1 MYMAAIRSFFQ
12 EMFSSIPPLG
22 VMDIVDILVVAFLIY
37 KLMLIIHS
45 TSAARVARSI
55 MLLLVATWLTDVVH
69 MYTLNWILTRF
80 IEVGII
86 AIVIVFQPELR
97 RALERFGGRTMLRFA
112 DPLSNRS
119 VEQNAIAATVT
130 ACEIMAKER
139 VGVLLVFERR
149 TSLEEYFKTGT
160 LIDAKV
166 TDQLLRNLFFKN
178 SPLHDGA
185 VIIRHGRVAAAG
197 CVLPLSENTHLSS
210 DLGTRHR
217 AGIGMSEASDA
228 VVVIVSE
235 ETGTISVAIGG
246 MLKRHLAPQTLEKLL
261 TNELLPEENYK
272 KKNVLDRVRS
282 FLARKE
288 EAHHEEK

>member
-37 KLMLIIHS
+37 KLMLIIRS

-97 RALERFGGRTMLRFA
+97 RVLERFGGRTMLRFA

>member
-37 KLMLIIHS
+37 KLMLIIRS

-149 TSLEEYFKTGT
+149 TSLEEYFMTGT

>member
-37 KLMLIIHS
+37 KLMLIIRS

-261 TNELLPEENYK
+261 TNELLPEENCK

>member
-1 MYMAAIRSFFQ
+1 MNSIKSFFQ
-12 EMFSSIPPLG
+12 ELFYSIPTLG
-22 VMDIVDILVVAFLIY
+22 VMDIVDILVVAFIIY
-37 KLMLIIHS
+37 KVMLLIRS
-45 TSAARVARSI
+45 TSTARVARSI
-55 MLLLVATWLTDVVH
+55 LLLLVMTWLTDVVH
-69 MYTLNWILTRF
+69 MYALNWILTKI
-80 IEVGII
+80 IEVGVI
-86 AIVIVFQPELR
+86 ALVIVFQPELR
-97 RALERFGGRTMLRFA
+97 RVLERFGGKNIL
-112 DPLSNRS
+112 LSFTDSSANRS
-119 VEQNAIAATVT
+119 AEASAIEATVQ
-130 ACEIMAKER
+130 ACEIMARAR
-139 VGVLLVFERR
+139 VGVLLVFERQ
-149 TSLEEYFKTGT
+149 TSLDEYFKTGT

-261 TNELLPEENYK
+261 TNELLPEDDGR
-272 KKNVLDRVRS
+272 KKNVVERVRA
-282 FLARKE
+282 FFAKKE
-288 EAHHEEK
+288 EPHHEEK

>member
-1 MYMAAIRSFFQ
+1 MFMAAIQSFFQ

-22 VMDIVDILVVAFLIY
+22 VMDIVDILVVAIFIY
-37 KLMLIIHS
+37 KLMLIIRS

-55 MLLLVATWLTDVVH
+55 LLLLVATWLTDILH
-69 MYTLNWILTRF
+69 MYTLNWIMTRF

-86 AIVIVFQPELR
+86 VLVIVFQPELR
-97 RALERFGGRTMLRFA
+97 RALERFGGRTLLRFS
-112 DPLSNRS
+112 DPLTNRS

-160 LIDAKV
+160 LIDARV

-185 VIIRHGRVAAAG
+185 VIIRQGRVAAAG

-217 AGIGMSEASDA
+217 AGVGMSEASDA

-261 TNELLPEENYK
+261 TNELLPEENH
-272 KKNVLDRVRS
+272 KKNNFVERVRS
-282 FLARKE
+282 FLVRKE

>member
-37 KLMLIIHS
+37 KLMLIIRS

-235 ETGTISVAIGG
+235 ETGTISVASGG

-282 FLARKE
+282 FLVRKE